1 MLKKTLFLLFVVVA
15 LQCALS
21 QDATAQTNNNP
32 CINWVGNG
40 CNVLGMPCPGWFNC
54 QVEGPWLTVCQV
66 MNPLCAPYVPCPNC
80 PSSVSPAAG
89 SPVSLTNG
97 NTFIKQTDVS
107 LPGLSGGLRLVRTWN
122 SAWPSSQST
131 FQVGLFGPNWRSTFE
146 ERVFVDNDHYIK
158 YARGD
163 GSFWA
168 FGSNGSTYSTAA
180 PANVTVTYGSTYWTL
195 TFQSGEQRLFDVNSG
210 NLVSI
215 VDRNGNTT
223 QVSYDGT
230 ARLTTVTDP
239 ASRHLYFGYGS
250 GTSRLVTSVTS
261 DFGISL
267 SYSYDGQ
274 GRLSQVTYPDLTTIS
289 FTYNSQSLITAV
301 TDSNGKTLESHTYD
315 SNNRGLTSS
324 QAGGVQ
330 AVTASYPNQ

>member
-1 MLKKTLFLLFVVVA
+1 MLKKTIFLLFVVVA

-21 QDATAQTNNNP
+21 QNATAQTNNDP
-32 CINWVGNG
+32 CVNWVGNG
-40 CNVLGMPCPGWFNC
+40 CNALGMPCPGWFNC

-66 MNPLCAPYVPCPNC
+66 KNLYCTPPVPCNHC
-80 PSSVSPAAG
+80 PSAG
-89 SPVSLTNG
+89 NPISLASG
-97 NTFIKQTDVS
+97 NTFIEQADVK
-107 LPGLSGGLRLVRTWN
+107 LPGLSGGLRLVRMWN
-122 SAWPSSQST
+122 SVWPSNEGT
-131 FQVGLFGPNWRSTFE
+131 FQVGLFGSNWRSTFE

-168 FGSNGSTYSTAA
+168 FGYNGTTYGVAA
-180 PANVTVTYGSTYWTL
+180 PANITATLAYGSTYWTL
-195 TFQSGEQRLFDVNSG
+195 SFQNGEQRLFDVNSG
-210 NLVSI
+210 NLVAI
-215 VDRNGNTT
+215 IDRNGNTT
-223 QVSYDGT
+223 QVAYDAT

-261 DFGISL
+261 DVGISL
-267 SYSYDGQ
+267 SYSYDSQ

>member
-107 LPGLSGGLRLVRTWN
+107 R
-122 SAWPSSQST
+122 
-131 FQVGLFGPNWRSTFE
+131 
-146 ERVFVDNDHYIK
+146 
-158 YARGD
+158 
-163 GSFWA
+163 
-168 FGSNGSTYSTAA
+168 
-180 PANVTVTYGSTYWTL
+180 
-195 TFQSGEQRLFDVNSG
+195 
-210 NLVSI
+210 
-215 VDRNGNTT
+215 
-223 QVSYDGT
+223 
-230 ARLTTVTDP
+230 
-239 ASRHLYFGYGS
+239 
-250 GTSRLVTSVTS
+250 
-261 DFGISL
+261 
-267 SYSYDGQ
+267 
-274 GRLSQVTYPDLTTIS
+274 
-289 FTYNSQSLITAV
+289 AV
-301 TDSNGKTLESHTYD
+301 
-315 SNNRGLTSS
+315 
-324 QAGGVQ
+324 
-330 AVTASYPNQ
+330 